1 MLSYQNGYC
10 RDLCRVSLIGGISFE
25 KGQLV
30 ICLLG
35 SANRDPEI
43 YQDPDRLD
51 ITRRDIR
58 PLSFGGESI
67 TASAPSSPAL
77 RPGSRLRPCCAACQ
91 IYDSMASS
99 IPTGDRPSSYEV
111 SAASW

>member
-25 KGQLV
+25 KGQSV

-58 PLSFGGESI
+58 PLSFGGGI
-67 TASAPSSPAL
+67 HYCVGAQAGVAIATLL
-77 RPGSRLRPCCAACQ
+77 RRLPNLRLDGIEHPDWRQ
-91 IYDSMASS
+91 TFVLRGRSKL
-99 IPTGDRPSSYEV
+99 P
-111 SAASW
+111 ASW